1 MTAKKSSPRNQ
12 GGRPRNAKLDELE
25 KELGVTRRRASTI
38 LREEVSDK
46 SKSGDQMPPVAA
58 ARLRKIGLESQRLES
73 QIRSLRIEAA
83 LLEKRLLTA
92 DDAIRL
98 FSPAHEITKQRL
110 SSCAKSLAPRL
121 FNQPQKAIETALADW
136 SDSVLAAC
144 LAASERACRE
154 LKMTAIDEVL

>member
-1 MTAKKSSPRNQ
+1 VTAKKLTARNK
-12 GGRPRNAKLDELE
+12 GGRPRNTKLDELE

-98 FSPAHEITKQRL
+98 FSPSHEITKQRL
-110 SSCAKSLAPRL
+110 SSCAKTLAPRL
-121 FNQPQKAIETALADW
+121 FNQPQKTIEQCLADW
-136 SDSVLAAC
+136 SDSVLAAA
-144 LAASERACRE
+144 LAASERAVMT
-154 LKMTAIDEVL
+154 LKPTAIEEAL